1 MNLSLFRG
9 KTLAGVAAA
18 AAITA
23 SRAAPETPQPAGETL
38 EDVLLDLAKWGR
50 PRVGQYG
57 STHEGW
63 HCNVEVRVTPVGVTF
78 EAKSD
83 FRHETPLEAALVCRQ
98 NLRDAVKAIGGA
110 A

>member
-1 MNLSLFRG
+1 M
-9 KTLAGVAAA
+9 TLLPIFKPSPVLER
-18 AAITA
+18 
-23 SRAAPETPQPAGETL
+23 SPEPAAPQPLGETL
-38 EDVLLDLAKWGR
+38 EAVLLDLAKWGK

-57 STHEGW
+57 SNHSGW
-63 HCNVEVRVTPVGVTF
+63 HCCIEVNVTPVGVKF

-83 FRHETPLEAALVCRQ
+83 FDHATPLEAALVCRK

>member
-1 MNLSLFRG
+1 MSL
-9 KTLAGVAAA
+9 LAMFKSNSVAEP
-18 AAITA
+18 
-23 SRAAPETPQPAGETL
+23 AAPARFDAAPATETL
-38 EDVLLDLAKWGR
+38 EDVLQDLAKWGR

-57 STHEGW
+57 SNHSGW
-63 HCNVEVRVTPVGVTF
+63 HCNVEVRVTPVGVSF

-83 FRHETPLEAALVCRQ
+83 FKHETPLEAAIVCRQ

>member
-1 MNLSLFRG
+1 MSL
-9 KTLAGVAAA
+9 LAMFKPNSLAEPAAPTRSAAA
-18 AAITA
+18 
-23 SRAAPETPQPAGETL
+23 PATETL
-38 EDVLLDLAKWGR
+38 EDVLQDLAKWGR

-83 FRHETPLEAALVCRQ
+83 FKHATPLEAAIVCRQ
-98 NLRDAVKAIGGA
+98 NLRDAVKSIGGA